1 MVSKRRARGEI
12 HLIRAWDPEAH
23 VSMPVGGDRSAGY
36 NPLRDINHLLNQVLV
51 HDTPPGLGGPHDP
64 ERNATS
70 AGSAK

>member
-1 MVSKRRARGEI
+1 
-12 HLIRAWDPEAH
+12 
-23 VSMPVGGDRSAGY
+23 
-36 NPLRDINHLLNQVLV
+36 LLNQVLV